1 MCVVMNSHII
11 GVFPA
16 TLTTLV
22 LIVMAWRT
30 EALHPAL
37 RFFSNLALLLIIAQV
52 GIGVATFKLH
62 LQVEP
67 LTVTHQ
73 AIGAA
78 LLGTLTLFTVYA
90 LRDRQATSP
99 YPTSKLS

>member
-16 TLTTLV
+16 TIMTLLLV
-22 LIVMAWRT
+22 VMSWRT
-30 EALHPAL
+30 EALHPVL
-37 RFFSNLALLLIIAQV
+37 RVCSSLALFLVIAQV
-52 GIGVATFKLH
+52 AIGVATFKLH

-73 AIGAA
+73 AMGAA

-90 LRDRQATSP
+90 LRDRQAMGQ
-99 YPTSKLS
+99 YPASKLS